1 MDIQSQL
8 LFFFSALGAF
18 NGIIVAL
25 FFLFYVKP
33 SHKSHTFLGLLLLA
47 LSVRIGKSVFFYFND
62 DLADVYIQIGL
73 FACWFIGPL
82 LFFYVKTALE
92 IIDTI
97 SKRLKIH
104 FAILVII
111 ALILFLVFPRSDYE
125 KIWFTIFIYF
135 IYAQWAIYVVASG
148 YIIWKN
154 YEKIKQV
161 KKGSITFRFWFLSVY
176 VGNAII
182 CLAFITGNYT
192 SYIVGAL
199 SFSFVFYLLVLLL
212 LFAKK
217 RNELIFL
224 NPPRYR
230 EKRID
235 NDKAEQLIIHLE
247 QLITENDFYKN
258 PDITLSKIAKKLNI
272 LPTKLSLL
280 LNDNMKIS
288 FSDYLNGKRIEAAQK
303 MIRNKVDYSFEAI
316 GYDCGFNSKS
326 AFYAAFKKHTGTTPL
341 KYSKSISEE

>member
-8 LFFFSALGAF
+8 LFFFSAFGAF
-18 NGIIVAL
+18 NGIIVGL

-33 SHKSHTFLGLLLLA
+33 SHKSHIFLGLLLLA

-62 DLADVYIQIGL
+62 DLADIYIQIGL

-82 LFFYVKTALE
+82 LYFYVGTALE
-92 IIDTI
+92 VIDSIPKKLKTHFTI
-97 SKRLKIH
+97 LTP
-104 FAILVII
+104 I
-111 ALILFLVFPRSDYE
+111 ALVLFLVFPRSSYE
-125 KIWFTIFIYF
+125 KTWVTLFIYF
-135 IYAQWAIYVVASG
+135 IYGQWAIYVIVSG
-148 YIIWKN
+148 LIVWKN
-154 YEKIKQV
+154 FEKTKQT
-161 KKGSITFRFWFLSVY
+161 KKGVVTFRLWLLSIY
-176 VGNAII
+176 LGNTII

-199 SFSFVFYLLVLLL
+199 SFSFVFYLLILLL

-235 NDKAEQLIIHLE
+235 NDKAEQLIMNLE
-247 QLITENDFYKN
+247 QLITEKEFYKN
-258 PDITLSKIAKKLNI
+258 SDITLSKIAKKLNI
-272 LPTKLSLL
+272 LPNKLSLL

-288 FSDYLNGKRIEAAQK
+288 FSDYLNGKRIEEAQK
-303 MIRNKVDYSFEAI
+303 MIRSKVNYSFEAI

-326 AFYAAFKKHTGTTPL
+326 AFYTAFKKHTGTTPL
-341 KYSKSISEE
+341 KYRKSITD